1 MTYRRPTPKHDE
13 FGSWL
18 ERSIEHPVFID
29 RSEGEK
35 AAEEQL
41 IYEKAKTEWWNRSL
55 SKFWFTL
62 QVAVPV
68 ALLFLLI
75 GMWVG
80 IAFTSSN
87 R

>member
-1 MTYRRPTPKHDE
+1 MPYHRRTPKTDE

-35 AAEEQL
+35 AAEERL

-62 QVAVPV
+62 QVAVPT
-68 ALLFLLI
+68 ALFFLLI
-75 GMWVG
+75 GMWIG
-80 IAFTSSN
+80 IAFTLN
-87 R
+87 